1 MSEGNIN
8 EDDLHA
14 YVDGRL
20 DAARSLQVERYLEQN
35 PGAAARIA
43 AYIEQSH
50 DLRAAFADAAAK
62 PEFAVITE
70 PSRETSHRMGGPSPW
85 LSVAAAILLAFI
97 VGGGGGWLVR
107 DQMTPPQLG
116 GVAALT
122 QEAVANHLVY
132 TEDHGR
138 PVELAADREADLIRW
153 LSKRLNTQLIVPDL
167 KSAGYQFM
175 GGRLVATDHGPA
187 AMLMYVDASGD
198 RLTVFTRPMP
208 RDKRNMKT
216 VPVSADGISGF
227 AWICD
232 GLGYSVLATDA
243 GTDLRSVADAVRRQV
258 DPI

>member
-20 DAARSLQVERYLEQN
+20 DAARSSQVEDYLERN
-35 PGAAARIA
+35 PGVAARIA

-50 DLRAAFADAAAK
+50 DLRAAFTDAVAK
-62 PEFAVITE
+62 PDFTLVTNPALAA
-70 PSRETSHRMGGPSPW
+70 SHRGSRLSPW
-85 LSVAAAILLAFI
+85 LSAAAAILFAFI
-97 VGGGGGWLVR
+97 LGGGGGWLAR
-107 DQMTPPQLG
+107 GQMAPPQPG
-116 GVAALT
+116 GVTALT

-138 PVELAADREADLIRW
+138 PVELTADREVDLVRW
-153 LSKRLNTQLIVPDL
+153 LSHRLNSRLVVPDL
-167 KSAGYQFM
+167 RSAGYQFM

-187 AMLMYVDASGD
+187 AMLMYVDASGN

-208 RDKRNMKT
+208 LDKRNLKT
-216 VPVSADGISGF
+216 TPVGADGISGF

-232 GLGYSVLATDA
+232 GHGYSVLATANA
-243 GTDLRSVADAVRRQV
+243 GNIRNVADIVRQQV
-258 DPI
+258 DPS